1 VNNPGKFIVFE
12 GIDGSGKSTQ
22 CKLLHRK
29 MNQFFGSCHLTCEPS
44 ERPVGKMI
52 REIFSGKLPM
62 DNLVV
67 AGLFV
72 ADRLD
77 HLVNKED
84 GIINLLGQNTH
95 VISDRYYLSSMAYQ
109 SVFAP
114 MEWIL
119 KANDQARQMLKADI
133 TFYLDLDPEKG
144 MERINHSRD
153 SKEIYEEM
161 ENLRSVHHN
170 YQKALEWQ
178 KKEENIIVISAD
190 QPSEIIETLIWSE
203 VQKLFLQDP
212 GSQLSVD
219 FFNKV

>member
-1 VNNPGKFIVFE
+1 MQIVTPQDE
-12 GIDGSGKSTQ
+12 SI
-22 CKLLHRK
+22 
-29 MNQFFGSCHLTCEPS
+29 FGSCHLTCEPS

-133 TFYLDLDPEKG
+133 TFTLTWIPKKVW
-144 MERINHSRD
+144 
-153 SKEIYEEM
+153 KELTIA
-161 ENLRSVHHN
+161 VI
-170 YQKALEWQ
+170 Q
-178 KKEENIIVISAD
+178 KKSTKKWKTSGQYTTIIKRLWNGRKRKKI
-190 QPSEIIETLIWSE
+190 LL
-203 VQKLFLQDP
+203 LFLQI
-212 GSQLSVD
+212 SHLKLS
-219 FFNKV
+219 KL

>member
-1 VNNPGKFIVFE
+1 MNNQGKFIVFE

-22 CKLLHRK
+22 CRLLHHR
-29 MNQFFGSCHLTCEPS
+29 MNQYFDACHLTCEPS

-52 REIFSGKLPM
+52 RDIFSGKLPM

-84 GIINLLGQNTH
+84 GIIKLLTQNTH

-119 KANDQARQMLKADI
+119 KANEQARQMLKADI

-144 MERINHSRD
+144 MERINRSRD
-153 SKEIYEEM
+153 TKEIYEEM
-161 ENLRSVHHN
+161 EHLKTVHNN
-170 YQKALEWQ
+170 YQKALELQ
-178 KKEENIIVISAD
+178 QNEENIIVISAD
-190 QPSEIIETLIWSE
+190 QPSEIIESLIWSE
-203 VQKLFLQDP
+203 VQKLF
-212 GSQLSVD
+212 
-219 FFNKV
+219 